1 LIKNMKNYRN
11 ARVGSVI
18 NEELNKLWQREF
30 DFGNTIVTITSVS
43 VKEDLSEAEIKLGIL
58 PEQKEIEIYSMI
70 EERKKEIQR
79 KLLKKINI
87 KPMPKLK
94 FIIDRH

>member
-1 LIKNMKNYRN
+1 MKNYRN